1 MANTNLI
8 NDIVL
13 PGSMVDF
20 RNNSVLVNSIKPHY
34 DDSYKFNGAK
44 AGQTINL
51 RTHQEVTVR
60 EDTFN
65 MAVQDMEQKSV
76 TMARS
81 KVFGV
86 DISYT
91 DAELTQ
97 DVDGFLEYRVKPI
110 MSTLAAKIDAYCY
123 QQLALG
129 VANTVT
135 LPVTNIDSDDI
146 LLAGVYL
153 DNASAPRD
161 GTRTVILNPMGMKQL
176 VSSSATLF
184 NNAKN
189 ISQQYSDG
197 IVTVPSLGFNFGMS
211 QNVYTHT
218 TGSYNGAYVVNAPPS
233 EGGTTCTIQTGTG
246 TIKVG
251 DSFTFA
257 SVYEVNKMTKASTGV
272 LKKFVCT
279 ALHSGGSGTL
289 TFSPAI
295 NAAGQYQNVTALPAA
310 SAAISIMG
318 TASTAYPQALA
329 FHPGFAAIGFCD
341 LENPKA
347 GEGATGTRMVED
359 GVSMSVVTGYDIR
372 TRQKYMRWDVLMGVA
387 LVEPSLACRIYT
399 P

>member
-13 PGSMVDF
+13 PGSMVNF
-20 RNNSVLVNSIKPHY
+20 RNNSVLVNAIKPHY

-44 AGQTINL
+44 AGQAINL

-65 MAVQDMEQKSV
+65 MAVQDVEQKSIAL
-76 TMARS
+76 TRS

-110 MSTLAAKIDAYCY
+110 MSTLAAKVDAYCY
-123 QQLALG
+123 SQLALQ
-129 VANTVT
+129 VPNSVV

-161 GTRTVILNPMGMKQL
+161 GSRTVILNPNGMKQL
-176 VSSSATLF
+176 VSSSAALF

-197 IVTVPSLGFNFGMS
+197 IVSLPSLGFNFGMS
-211 QNVYTHT
+211 QNVNTLT
-218 TGSYNGAYVVNAPPS
+218 TGARNTAYVVNAAPA
-233 EGGTTCTIQTGTG
+233 EGATTCTIQTGAG
-246 TIKVG
+246 SIVVG

-257 SVYEVNKMTKASTGV
+257 ACYEVNKMTKASTGN
-272 LKKFVCT
+272 LKKFVVT
-279 ALHSGGSGTL
+279 AASAGGSVTL

-295 NAAGQYQNVTALPAA
+295 RATGPFQNVDALPVATAA
-310 SAAISIMG
+310 VAFMG

-329 FHPGFAAIGFCD
+329 FHSDFAAIGFCD
-341 LENPKA
+341 LETPK
-347 GEGATGTRMVED
+347 GVGVSGSRMAED
-359 GVSMSVVTGYDIR
+359 GVSMSVLTGYDIR
-372 TRQKYMRWDVLMGVA
+372 TRQNYMRWDILMGVA
-387 LVEPSLACRIYT
+387 LVEPSMACRIYT

>member
-13 PGSMVDF
+13 PGSMVNF
-20 RNNSVLVNSIKPHY
+20 RNNSVLVNSLKPHY
-34 DDSYKFNGAK
+34 DDTYKFNGAK

-60 EDTFN
+60 EDTFV
-65 MAVQDMEQKSV
+65 MAVQDVEQRS
-76 TMARS
+76 TPMTRS

-110 MSTLAAKIDAYCY
+110 MSTLAAKVDAYCY
-123 QQLALG
+123 SQLALQ
-129 VANTVT
+129 VPNSVV

-161 GTRTVILNPMGMKQL
+161 GQRMVILNPNGMKQL
-176 VSSSATLF
+176 VSSSAALF

-197 IVTVPSLGFNFGMS
+197 IVTIPSLGFNFGMS
-211 QNVYTHT
+211 QNVSSLT
-218 TGSYNGAYVVNAPPS
+218 TGARNTAYVVNAAPA

-246 TIKVG
+246 SIVVG
-251 DSFTFA
+251 ESFTFA
-257 SVYEVNKMTKASTGV
+257 NCYEVNKLTKVSTGN
-272 LKKFVCT
+272 LKKFRVVT
-279 ALHSGGSGTL
+279 ASAGGSVTL

-295 NAAGQYQNVTALPAA
+295 QATGPFQNVDALPVATAA
-310 SAAISIMG
+310 LAFMG
-318 TASTAYPQALA
+318 TASTPYPQALA
-329 FHPGFAAIGFCD
+329 FHPDFAAIGFCD
-341 LENPKA
+341 LENPE
-347 GEGATGTRMVED
+347 EGSGAKGSRMAED

-372 TRQKYMRWDVLMGVA
+372 TRQRYMRWDILMGVA
-387 LVEPSLACRIYT
+387 IVEPSMGCRIYT

>member
-13 PGSMVDF
+13 PGSLVNF
-20 RNNSVLVNSIKPHY
+20 RNNSVITNAIKPHY

-44 AGQTINL
+44 AGQAVNL

-65 MAVQDMEQKSV
+65 MAVQDVEQKSIPL
-76 TMARS
+76 TRS

-97 DVDGFLEYRVKPI
+97 DVDGFMEYRVKPI
-110 MSTLAAKIDAYCY
+110 MATLAAKVDSYVY
-123 QQLALG
+123 SQLALQ
-129 VANTVT
+129 VPNSVV

-161 GTRTVILNPMGMKQL
+161 GTRTVVLNPNGMKQL
-176 VSSSATLF
+176 VSSSAALF

-189 ISQQYSDG
+189 ISQQYTDG
-197 IVTVPSLGFNFGMS
+197 IVSLPSLGFNFGMS
-211 QNVYTHT
+211 QNVNSFT
-218 TGSYNGAYVVNAPPS
+218 TGARNTAYVVNAAPA

-246 TIKVG
+246 SIVVG
-251 DSFTFA
+251 ESITFA
-257 SVYEVNKMTKASTGV
+257 GCYEVNKLTKQSTGN
-272 LKKFVCT
+272 LKKFVVT
-279 ALHSGGSGTL
+279 AASAGGSVTL

-295 NAAGQYQNVTALPAA
+295 RATGPYQNVDALPA
-310 SAAISIMG
+310 STAAVAFMG

-329 FHPGFAAIGFCD
+329 FHPDFAAIGFCD
-341 LENPKA
+341 LETPTDVGVK
-347 GEGATGTRMVED
+347 GYRMAED
-359 GVSMSVVTGYDIR
+359 GISMSVLKGYDIR
-372 TRQKYMRWDVLMGVA
+372 TRKQYMRWDILMGVA
-387 LVEPSLACRIYT
+387 LVEPSMACRIFT

>member
-13 PGSMVDF
+13 PGSLVNF
-20 RNNSVLVNSIKPHY
+20 RNNSVITNAIKPHY

-44 AGQTINL
+44 AGQAINL

-76 TMARS
+76 PLVRS

-110 MSTLAAKIDAYCY
+110 MSTLAAKVDAYVY
-123 QQLALG
+123 SQLALK
-129 VANTVT
+129 VPNTVT

-161 GTRTVILNPMGMKQL
+161 GSRMVVLNPLGMKQL
-176 VSSSATLF
+176 VSSSAALF

-189 ISQQYSDG
+189 ISQQYTDG
-197 IVTVPSLGFNFGMS
+197 IVSLPSLGFNFGMS
-211 QNVYTHT
+211 QNVSSLT
-218 TGSYNGAYVVNAPPS
+218 TGARNASYVVNAPPVN
-233 EGGTTCTIQTGTG
+233 GATTCTIQTGTG
-246 TIKVG
+246 SLVVG
-251 DSFTFA
+251 DSFTFDN
-257 SVYEVNKMTKASTGV
+257 VFEVNKMTKASTGV
-272 LKKFVCT
+272 LKKFVVT
-279 ALHSGGSGTL
+279 AASAGGSSTL
-289 TFSPAI
+289 TFFPAI
-295 NAAGQYQNVTALPAA
+295 ISSGQYQNVTALPIATAA
-310 SAAISIMG
+310 VLFTG
-318 TASTAYPQALA
+318 TASTAYPQAMA
-329 FHPGFAAIGFCD
+329 FHPDFAAIGFCD
-341 LENPKA
+341 LEAPAK
-347 GEGATGTRMVED
+347 GSGAIGSRMVED

-372 TRQKYMRWDVLMGVA
+372 TRQQYMRWDILMGVA